1 MSIKHL
7 AIIMD
12 GNRRW
17 ALSRNLKSYEGH
29 IKGANNLFNIIEAV
43 NKNKIDFLTV
53 FVFSTENWKRSKT
66 EISFLMNLLIKFL
79 DDTIQKI
86 SSNHYK
92 VRFIGNLVTFKKN
105 IIKKINFIQDNTS
118 NNKGITS
125 TIALNFGG
133 RYDIIN
139 ATNKILNIQ
148 PRLKLIDEEK
158 FKNFTFNNCI
168 PDPDLLI
175 RTGGEMRLSNFL
187 LWDLAYTE
195 LMFLPQ
201 MWPEFDEQILNECI
215 MNYNNRIRKYGVL
228 LLIF

>member
-29 IKGANNLFNIIEAV
+29 IKGANNLFNIIESV
-43 NKNKIDFLTV
+43 NKNKIEFLTV

-66 EISFLMNLLIKFL
+66 EISFLMDLLVKFL

-86 SSNHYK
+86 NSNDYK
-92 VRFIGNLVTFKKN
+92 VRFIGNLVPFKKN

-118 NNKGITS
+118 NNKGITI

-139 ATNKILNIQ
+139 ATNKMLNTQ

-168 PDPDLLI
+168 PEPDLLI

-201 MWPEFDEQILNECI
+201 MWPEFDEQILDECI
-215 MNYNNRIRKYGVL
+215 MNYNNRIRKYGE
-228 LLIF
+228 

>member
-66 EISFLMNLLIKFL
+66 EISFLMDLLVKFL

-86 SSNHYK
+86 NSNDYK
-92 VRFIGNLVTFKKN
+92 VRFIGNLVPFKKK

-118 NNKGITS
+118 NNKGTTI

-133 RYDIIN
+133 RYDIID
-139 ATNKILNIQ
+139 ATNKILNTQ

-201 MWPEFDEQILNECI
+201 MWPEFDEQILDECI
-215 MNYNNRIRKYGVL
+215 MNYNNRIRKYGE
-228 LLIF
+228 

>member
-66 EISFLMNLLIKFL
+66 EISFLMDLLVKFL

-86 SSNHYK
+86 SSNDYK
-92 VRFIGNLVTFKKN
+92 VRFIGNLVPFKKN

-118 NNKGITS
+118 NNKGITI

-133 RYDIIN
+133 RYDIID
-139 ATNKILNIQ
+139 ATNKILNTQ
-148 PRLKLIDEEK
+148 PRLKLIDEEN
-158 FKNFTFNNCI
+158 FKNFTFNNYI

-201 MWPEFDEQILNECI
+201 MWPDFDEQILDECI
-215 MNYNNRIRKYGVL
+215 TNYNNRIRKYGV
-228 LLIF
+228 

>member
-66 EISFLMNLLIKFL
+66 EISFLMDLLVKFL

-86 SSNHYK
+86 NSNDYK
-92 VRFIGNLVTFKKN
+92 VRFIGNLVPFKKN

-118 NNKGITS
+118 NNKGLTI

-139 ATNKILNIQ
+139 ATNKILNTQ

-201 MWPEFDEQILNECI
+201 MWPEFDEQILDECI
-215 MNYNNRIRKYGVL
+215 MNYNNRIRKYGE
-228 LLIF
+228 

>member
-29 IKGANNLFNIIEAV
+29 VKGANNLFNIIEAV

-66 EISFLMNLLIKFL
+66 EISFLMDLLVKFL

-86 SSNHYK
+86 NSNDYK
-92 VRFIGNLVTFKKN
+92 VRFIGNLVPFKKN

-118 NNKGITS
+118 NNKGITI

-133 RYDIIN
+133 RSDIIN
-139 ATNKILNIQ
+139 ATNKILNTQ
-148 PRLKLIDEEK
+148 PRLKLIDEEN
-158 FKNFTFNNCI
+158 FKKFTFNNSI

-201 MWPEFDEQILNECI
+201 MWPEFDEKILDECI
-215 MNYNNRIRKYGVL
+215 MNYNNRIRKYGE
-228 LLIF
+228 

>member
-66 EISFLMNLLIKFL
+66 EISFLMDLLVKFL

-86 SSNHYK
+86 NSNDYK
-92 VRFIGNLVTFKKN
+92 VRFIGNLVPFKKN

-118 NNKGITS
+118 NNKGITI

-139 ATNKILNIQ
+139 ATNKILNTQ

-201 MWPEFDEQILNECI
+201 MWPDFDEQILDECI
-215 MNYNNRIRKYGVL
+215 MNYNNRIRKYGE
-228 LLIF
+228 

>member
-66 EISFLMNLLIKFL
+66 EISFLMDLLVKFL

-86 SSNHYK
+86 NSNDYK
-92 VRFIGNLVTFKKN
+92 VRFIGNLVPFKKN

-118 NNKGITS
+118 NNKGITI

-139 ATNKILNIQ
+139 ATNKILNTQ

-158 FKNFTFNNCI
+158 FKNFTFNNSI

-201 MWPEFDEQILNECI
+201 MWPEFDEQILDECI
-215 MNYNNRIRKYGVL
+215 MNYNNRIRKYGE
-228 LLIF
+228 

>member
-66 EISFLMNLLIKFL
+66 EISFLMDLLVKFL

-86 SSNHYK
+86 NSNDYK
-92 VRFIGNLVTFKKN
+92 VRFIGNLVPFKKN

-118 NNKGITS
+118 NNKGITI

-133 RYDIIN
+133 RYDIIS
-139 ATNKILNIQ
+139 ATNKILNTQ

-201 MWPEFDEQILNECI
+201 MWPEFDEQILDECI
-215 MNYNNRIRKYGVL
+215 MNYNNRIRKYGE
-228 LLIF
+228 

>member
-53 FVFSTENWKRSKT
+53 FVFSTENWKRSKA
-66 EISFLMNLLIKFL
+66 EISFLMDLLVKFL

-86 SSNHYK
+86 NSNDYK
-92 VRFIGNLVTFKKN
+92 VRFIGNLVPFKKN

-118 NNKGITS
+118 NNKGITI

-139 ATNKILNIQ
+139 ATNKILNTQ

-201 MWPEFDEQILNECI
+201 MWPEFDEQILDECI
-215 MNYNNRIRKYGVL
+215 TNYNNRIRKYGV
-228 LLIF
+228 

>member
-17 ALSRNLKSYEGH
+17 ALSRNLNSYEGH
-29 IKGANNLFNIIEAV
+29 IKGANNLFNIIESV

-66 EISFLMNLLIKFL
+66 EISFLMDLLIKFL

-86 SSNHYK
+86 SSNDYK
-92 VRFIGNLVTFKKN
+92 VRFIGNLVPFKKN

-118 NNKGITS
+118 NNKGITI

-133 RYDIIN
+133 RYDIID
-139 ATNKILNIQ
+139 ATNKILNTQ

-201 MWPEFDEQILNECI
+201 MWPEFDEQILDECI
-215 MNYNNRIRKYGVL
+215 INYNNRLRKYGE
-228 LLIF
+228 

>member
-17 ALSRNLKSYEGH
+17 AVSRNLKSYEGH
-29 IKGANNLFNIIEAV
+29 IKGANNLFNVIEYV
-43 NKNKIDFLTV
+43 NKNKIEFLTV

-66 EISFLMNLLIKFL
+66 EISFLMDLLVKFL
-79 DDTIQKI
+79 DYTIQKI
-86 SSNHYK
+86 NSNDYK
-92 VRFIGNLVTFKKN
+92 VRFIGNLEPFKKN

-118 NNKGITS
+118 NNKGITIN
-125 TIALNFGG
+125 IALNFGG
-133 RYDIIN
+133 RSDILN
-139 ATNKILNIQ
+139 ATNKILKTQ
-148 PRLKLIDEEK
+148 PRLNLIDEEI
-158 FKNFTFNNCI
+158 FKNFTSNNCI

-215 MNYNNRIRKYGVL
+215 MNYNNRIRKYGE
-228 LLIF
+228 

>member
-66 EISFLMNLLIKFL
+66 EISFLMDLLVKFL

-86 SSNHYK
+86 SSNDYK
-92 VRFIGNLVTFKKN
+92 IRFIGNLVPFKKN

-118 NNKGITS
+118 NNKGITI

-139 ATNKILNIQ
+139 ATNKILNTQ

-201 MWPEFDEQILNECI
+201 MWPEFDEQILDECI
-215 MNYNNRIRKYGVL
+215 MNYNNRIRKYGE
-228 LLIF
+228 

>member
-29 IKGANNLFNIIEAV
+29 IKGANNLFNIIESV

-66 EISFLMNLLIKFL
+66 EISFLMDLLVKFL

-86 SSNHYK
+86 SSNDYK
-92 VRFIGNLVTFKKN
+92 VRFIGNLEPFKKN
-105 IIKKINFIQDNTS
+105 IIKKINFIQDNTC
-118 NNKGITS
+118 NNKGLTIN
-125 TIALNFGG
+125 IALNFGG

-139 ATNKILNIQ
+139 ATNKILNTQ
-148 PRLKLIDEEK
+148 PTIKVIDEENFQK
-158 FKNFTFNNCI
+158 FTCNNSI

-187 LWDLAYTE
+187 LWNLAYTE
-195 LMFLPQ
+195 LMFVSQ
-201 MWPEFDEQILNECI
+201 MWPEFDDQILDECI
-215 MNYNNRIRKYGVL
+215 INYKNRIRNYGE
-228 LLIF
+228 

>member
-7 AIIMD
+7 AIILD

-66 EISFLMNLLIKFL
+66 EISFLMDLLVKFL

-86 SSNHYK
+86 SSNDYK
-92 VRFIGNLVTFKKN
+92 VRFIGNLEPFKKN

-118 NNKGITS
+118 NNKGLTI

-139 ATNKILNIQ
+139 ATNKILNTQ

-201 MWPEFDEQILNECI
+201 MWPEFDEQILDECI
-215 MNYNNRIRKYGVL
+215 MNYNNRIRKYGE
-228 LLIF
+228 

>member
-29 IKGANNLFNIIEAV
+29 IKGANNLFNITEAV

-66 EISFLMNLLIKFL
+66 EISFLMDLLVKFL

-86 SSNHYK
+86 SSNDYK
-92 VRFIGNLVTFKKN
+92 VRFIGNLVPFKKN

-118 NNKGITS
+118 NNKGITI

-139 ATNKILNIQ
+139 ATNKILNTQ

-201 MWPEFDEQILNECI
+201 MWPEFDEQILDECI
-215 MNYNNRIRKYGVL
+215 MNYNNRIRKYGE
-228 LLIF
+228 

>member
-17 ALSRNLKSYEGH
+17 AVSRNLKSYEGH
-29 IKGANNLFNIIEAV
+29 IKGAKNLINIIESV
-43 NKNKIDFLTV
+43 NKNKIEFLTV

-66 EISFLMNLLIKFL
+66 EISFLMDLLVKFL

-86 SSNHYK
+86 NSNDYK
-92 VRFIGNLVTFKKN
+92 VRFIGNLVPFKKN

-118 NNKGITS
+118 NNKGITI

-133 RYDIIN
+133 RSDIIN
-139 ATNKILNIQ
+139 ATNKILNTQ
-148 PRLKLIDEEK
+148 PRLKLIDEEN
-158 FKNFTFNNCI
+158 FKNFTFNNYI
-168 PDPDLLI
+168 PEPDLLI

-201 MWPEFDEQILNECI
+201 MWPDFNQQILDECI
-215 MNYNNRIRKYGVL
+215 TNYNNRIRNYGE
-228 LLIF
+228 

>member
-66 EISFLMNLLIKFL
+66 EISFLMDLLVKFL

-86 SSNHYK
+86 SSKEYK
-92 VRFIGNLVTFKKN
+92 VRFIGNLVPFKKN

-118 NNKGITS
+118 NNKGITI
-125 TIALNFGG
+125 TVALNFGG
-133 RYDIIN
+133 RSDIIN
-139 ATNKILNIQ
+139 ATNKILNTE
-148 PRLKLIDEEK
+148 PRLKLIDEET

-195 LMFLPQ
+195 LMFLPH
-201 MWPEFDEQILNECI
+201 MWPEFDEQILDECI
-215 MNYNNRIRKYGVL
+215 INYNYRIRKYGE
-228 LLIF
+228 

>member
-29 IKGANNLFNIIEAV
+29 IKGANNLFNIIESV

-66 EISFLMNLLIKFL
+66 EISFLMDLLVKFL

-86 SSNHYK
+86 SSNDYK
-92 VRFIGNLVTFKKN
+92 VRFIGNLVPFKKN

-118 NNKGITS
+118 NNKGITI

-139 ATNKILNIQ
+139 ATNKILNTQ

-201 MWPEFDEQILNECI
+201 MWPEFDEQILDECI
-215 MNYNNRIRKYGVL
+215 MNYNNRIRKYGE
-228 LLIF
+228 

>member
-29 IKGANNLFNIIEAV
+29 VKGANNLFNIIESV

-66 EISFLMNLLIKFL
+66 EISFLMDLLVKFL

-86 SSNHYK
+86 NSNDYK
-92 VRFIGNLVTFKKN
+92 VRFIGNLVPFKKN

-118 NNKGITS
+118 NNKGITI

-133 RYDIIN
+133 RYDIID
-139 ATNKILNIQ
+139 ATNKILNTQ

-201 MWPEFDEQILNECI
+201 MWPEFDEQILDECI
-215 MNYNNRIRKYGVL
+215 MNYNNRIRKYGE
-228 LLIF
+228 

>member
-66 EISFLMNLLIKFL
+66 EISFLMDLLVKFL

-86 SSNHYK
+86 NSNDYK
-92 VRFIGNLVTFKKN
+92 VRFIGNLVPFKKN

-118 NNKGITS
+118 NNKGITI

-139 ATNKILNIQ
+139 ATNKILNTQ

-175 RTGGEMRLSNFL
+175 RTGGETRLSNFL

-201 MWPEFDEQILNECI
+201 MWPEFDEQILDECI
-215 MNYNNRIRKYGVL
+215 MNYNNRIRKYGE
-228 LLIF
+228 

>member
-66 EISFLMNLLIKFL
+66 EISFLMDLLVKFL

-86 SSNHYK
+86 NSNDYK
-92 VRFIGNLVTFKKN
+92 VRFIGNLVPFKKN

-118 NNKGITS
+118 NNKGLTI

-133 RYDIIN
+133 RSDIIN
-139 ATNKILNIQ
+139 ATNKILNTQ

-201 MWPEFDEQILNECI
+201 MWPEFDEQILDECI
-215 MNYNNRIRKYGVL
+215 MNYNNRIRKYGE
-228 LLIF
+228 

>member
-66 EISFLMNLLIKFL
+66 EISFLMDLLLKFL

-86 SSNHYK
+86 NSNDYK
-92 VRFIGNLVTFKKN
+92 VRFIGNLVPFKKN
-105 IIKKINFIQDNTS
+105 IKKLTYRNFIKAHFNHFNKNHRKNT
-118 NNKGITS
+118 
-125 TIALNFGG
+125 
-133 RYDIIN
+133 R
-139 ATNKILNIQ
+139 
-148 PRLKLIDEEK
+148 
-158 FKNFTFNNCI
+158 
-168 PDPDLLI
+168 
-175 RTGGEMRLSNFL
+175 
-187 LWDLAYTE
+187 
-195 LMFLPQ
+195 
-201 MWPEFDEQILNECI
+201 
-215 MNYNNRIRKYGVL
+215 
-228 LLIF
+228 

>member
-1 MSIKHL
+1 
-7 AIIMD
+7 MD

-29 IKGANNLFNIIEAV
+29 IKGANNLFNIIKSV

-66 EISFLMNLLIKFL
+66 EISFLMDLLVKFL

-86 SSNHYK
+86 NSNDYK
-92 VRFIGNLVTFKKN
+92 VRFIGNLVPFKKN

-118 NNKGITS
+118 NNKGITIN
-125 TIALNFGG
+125 IALNFGG

-139 ATNKILNIQ
+139 ATNKILNTQ

-201 MWPEFDEQILNECI
+201 MWPEFDEQILDECI
-215 MNYNNRIRKYGVL
+215 INYNNRIRKYGE
-228 LLIF
+228 

>member
-86 SSNHYK
+86 NSNDYK
-92 VRFIGNLVTFKKN
+92 VRFIGNLVPFKKN

-118 NNKGITS
+118 NNKGITI

-139 ATNKILNIQ
+139 ATNKILNTQ

-201 MWPEFDEQILNECI
+201 MWPEFDEQILDECI
-215 MNYNNRIRKYGVL
+215 MNYNNRIRKYGE
-228 LLIF
+228 

>member
-29 IKGANNLFNIIEAV
+29 VKGANNLFNIIEAV

-66 EISFLMNLLIKFL
+66 EISFLMDLLVKFL

-86 SSNHYK
+86 NSNDYK
-92 VRFIGNLVTFKKN
+92 VRFIGNLVPFKKN

-118 NNKGITS
+118 NNKGITI

-133 RYDIIN
+133 RYDIID
-139 ATNKILNIQ
+139 ATNKILNTQ

-201 MWPEFDEQILNECI
+201 MWPEFDEQILDECI
-215 MNYNNRIRKYGVL
+215 MNYNNRIRKYGE
-228 LLIF
+228 

>member
-29 IKGANNLFNIIEAV
+29 IKGANNLFNVIETV
-43 NKNKIDFLTV
+43 NNNKIDFLTV

-66 EISFLMNLLIKFL
+66 EISFLMDLLVKFL

-86 SSNHYK
+86 SSNDYK
-92 VRFIGNLVTFKKN
+92 IRFIGNLVPFKKN

-118 NNKGITS
+118 NNKGITI

-139 ATNKILNIQ
+139 ATNKILNTQ

-175 RTGGEMRLSNFL
+175 RTGGEMRLSNYL

-215 MNYNNRIRKYGVL
+215 MNYNNRIRKYGE
-228 LLIF
+228 

>member
-66 EISFLMNLLIKFL
+66 EISFLMDLLIKFL

-86 SSNHYK
+86 SSNDYK
-92 VRFIGNLVTFKKN
+92 VRFIGNLVPFKKN

-118 NNKGITS
+118 NNKGITI

-139 ATNKILNIQ
+139 ATNKILNTQ

-201 MWPEFDEQILNECI
+201 MWPEFDEQILDECI
-215 MNYNNRIRKYGVL
+215 MNYNNRIRKYGE
-228 LLIF
+228 

>member
-1 MSIKHL
+1 MFLKHL

-29 IKGANNLFNIIEAV
+29 IKGANNLFNIIESV
-43 NKNKIDFLTV
+43 NKNKIEFLTV
-53 FVFSTENWKRSKT
+53 FVFSTENWKRSKS
-66 EISFLMNLLIKFL
+66 EISFLMDLLVKFL

-86 SSNHYK
+86 SSNDYK
-92 VRFIGNLVTFKKN
+92 VRFIGNLVPFKKN

-118 NNKGITS
+118 NNKGITIN
-125 TIALNFGG
+125 IALNFGG

-139 ATNKILNIQ
+139 ATNKILNTQ
-148 PRLKLIDEEK
+148 PRLKLIDEENVR
-158 FKNFTFNNCI
+158 NFTYNNCI
-168 PDPDLLI
+168 PEPDLLI

-215 MNYNNRIRKYGVL
+215 MNYNNRIRKYGE
-228 LLIF
+228 

>member
-66 EISFLMNLLIKFL
+66 EISFLMDLLVKFL

-86 SSNHYK
+86 NSNDYK
-92 VRFIGNLVTFKKN
+92 VRFIGDLVPFKKN

-118 NNKGITS
+118 NNKGITI

-133 RYDIIN
+133 RSDIIN
-139 ATNKILNIQ
+139 ATNKILNTQ

-201 MWPEFDEQILNECI
+201 MWPEFDEQILDECI
-215 MNYNNRIRKYGVL
+215 MNYNNRIRKYGE
-228 LLIF
+228 